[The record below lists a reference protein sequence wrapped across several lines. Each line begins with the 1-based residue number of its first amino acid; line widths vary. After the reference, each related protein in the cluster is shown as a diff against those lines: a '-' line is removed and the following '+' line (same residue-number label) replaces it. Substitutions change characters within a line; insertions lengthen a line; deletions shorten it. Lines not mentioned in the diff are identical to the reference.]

1 MFLSQSWR
9 QKLRKLSSKT
19 DGSSASGSNLTKI
32 LIMLLMMTMMTTMVM
47 IIVPYQVTTM
57 VMITPTMNLGMKLY
71 RPHSNGKVENK
82 NSPRIMLPS
91 NNHAVINF
99 KRLSLTLAM
108 NQGLKQM
115 QKHLSAV
122 RGLLTEVTGV
132 LMMRMYL
139 SP

>member
-1 MFLSQSWR
+1 M
-9 QKLRKLSSKT
+9 
-19 DGSSASGSNLTKI
+19 
-32 LIMLLMMTMMTTMVM
+32 
-47 IIVPYQVTTM
+47 
-57 VMITPTMNLGMKLY
+57 MITPTMNLGMKLY

-82 NSPRIMLPS
+82 NSPRIMLPF

-122 RGLLTEVTGV
+122 HGLLTEVIGV